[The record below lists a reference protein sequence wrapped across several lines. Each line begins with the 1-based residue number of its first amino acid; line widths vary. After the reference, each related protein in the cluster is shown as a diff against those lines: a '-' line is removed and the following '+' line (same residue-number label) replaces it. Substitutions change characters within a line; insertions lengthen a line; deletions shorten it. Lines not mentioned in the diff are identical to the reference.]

1 MQVRVISI
9 GGCSA
14 TLPTIKRVKDI
25 AEELG
30 IILDFKHVV
39 VKTPEEANE
48 YRLIGSPTVQIN
60 GIDIEPQARDLS
72 QYGIT

>member
-1 MQVRVISI
+1 MQVKVISI
-9 GGCSA
+9 ERCSA

-30 IILDFKHVV
+30 ITFDFKHVV

-48 YRLIGSPTVQIN
+48 HRLIGSPTVQVN
-60 GIDIEPQARDLS
+60 GIDIEPQARDLF
-72 QYGIT
+72 QFGIT